1 MWNFNIVIIFLIHVC
16 KVASNFPF
24 SHLLVVQNFQNHF
37 RLFNHDS
44 AIWSILISNLNEKFV
59 LALWSAALVGIEIF
73 ISFTSISCQP
83 FPFFISSEFF
93 FHVSIIRWTF
103 FPLTGRSSIQ
113 NKMIFLQGFL
123 HKISLNSMQNG

>member
-24 SHLLVVQNFQNHF
+24 SHLVVVQNFQNHF

-73 ISFTSISCQP
+73 ISWAFLANLFLFLSRRS
-83 FPFFISSEFF
+83 FF